1 MKTNERLKQFP
12 KKIQEEVLQVL
23 KSRQGAYVELNE
35 ITCEYRVSTGI
46 GIAQFYNPWRT
57 VEYFDIDEI
66 YTPEEQRENAE
77 EYWRGV
83 DMSSL

>member
-46 GIAQFYNPWRT
+46 GVTAFYNPWRFFNDT
-57 VEYFDIDEI
+57 ATTEI